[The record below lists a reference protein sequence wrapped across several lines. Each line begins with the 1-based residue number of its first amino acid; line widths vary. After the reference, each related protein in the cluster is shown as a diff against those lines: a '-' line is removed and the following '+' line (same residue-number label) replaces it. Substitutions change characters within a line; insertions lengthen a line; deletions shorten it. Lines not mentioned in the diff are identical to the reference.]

1 MIIRNKNLMT
11 IVALVLAAVVISWM
25 YFKPDNRYQPVQ
37 LGGEFH
43 GQSIDGDVSLSDFKG
58 KLVLLYFGYTS
69 CPDICPTS
77 LTSMKFA
84 FNELD
89 DDQLNQIQPIFYSV
103 DPERDSLDQLQ
114 VYSQFFSPLILG
126 MTGSRQQI
134 DSAIKQYGAY
144 YRMVD
149 QPDSAMGYTVDHSSK
164 IYLIDQQGEF
174 LGSVSHN
181 NPNQLVEKI
190 RSILQ

>member
-1 MIIRNKNLMT
+1 MTTRNKTLLAMG
-11 IVALVLAAVVISWM
+11 VLILAIVVISTT
-25 YFKPDNRYQPVQ
+25 YFKPNNSFQPVE
-37 LGGEFH
+37 LGGEFQ
-43 GQSIDGDVSLSDFKG
+43 GKSIDGEVSLSDFRG

-84 FNELD
+84 FNELT
-89 DDQLNQIQPIFYSV
+89 DDQLAQIQPIFYSV
-103 DPERDSLDQLQ
+103 DPDRDSLEQLQ
-114 VYSQFFSPLILG
+114 VYSNFFSPLILG
-126 MTGSRQQI
+126 MTGSRDQI

-144 YRMVD
+144 YRMVE

-164 IYLIDQQGEF
+164 IYLIDRQGEF
-174 LGSVSHN
+174 LGTVSHN

>member
-1 MIIRNKNLMT
+1 MMTRNKTLIAIGLLMLALIT
-11 IVALVLAAVVISWM
+11 ISTLYL
-25 YFKPDNRYQPVQ
+25 KPNNGLQPVE
-37 LGGEFH
+37 LGGEFQ
-43 GQSIDGDVSLSDFKG
+43 GKSIDGDVSLSDFRG

-84 FNELD
+84 FNELTG
-89 DDQLNQIQPIFYSV
+89 DQVAQIQPIFYSV
-103 DPERDSLDQLQ
+103 DPDRDSLEQLQ
-114 VYSQFFSPLILG
+114 VYSNFFSPLILG
-126 MTGSRQQI
+126 MTGSRDQI
-134 DSAIKQYGAY
+134 DRAIKQYGAY
-144 YRMVD
+144 YRMVE

-164 IYLIDQQGEF
+164 IYLIDQKGEF
-174 LGSVSHN
+174 LGTVSHN

>member
-1 MIIRNKNLMT
+1 MMT
-11 IVALVLAAVVISWM
+11 NSKKILAIVILILAAAVISII
-25 YFKPDNRYQPVQ
+25 YLKPNNSLQPVK
-37 LGGEFH
+37 LGGEFQ
-43 GQSIDGDVSLSDFKG
+43 GESIDGDVSLSDFKG

-77 LTSMKFA
+77 LTTMKFA
-84 FNELD
+84 LNELD
-89 DDQLNQIQPIFYSV
+89 DDQLAQIQPIFYSV
-103 DPERDSLDQLQ
+103 DPERDSLQQLQ
-114 VYSQFFSPLILG
+114 IYSQFFSPLILG

-134 DSAIKQYGAY
+134 DNAIKQYGAY

-174 LGSVSHN
+174 LGTVSHN

-190 RSILQ
+190 HSILK

>member
-1 MIIRNKNLMT
+1 MMTRNKTLIAIGLLML
-11 IVALVLAAVVISWM
+11 ALIAISTL
-25 YFKPDNRYQPVQ
+25 YPKPNNGLQPVE
-37 LGGEFH
+37 LGGEFQ
-43 GQSIDGDVSLSDFKG
+43 GKSIDGDVSLSDFRG

-84 FNELD
+84 FKELE
-89 DDQLNQIQPIFYSV
+89 DDQLAQIQPIFYSV
-103 DPERDSLDQLQ
+103 DPERDSLEQLK

-126 MTGSRQQI
+126 MTGNRQQI

-144 YRMVD
+144 YRMVE
-149 QPDSAMGYTVDHSSK
+149 QPDSAMGYTVDHSSR

-174 LGSVSHN
+174 IGTVSHN
-181 NPNQLVEKI
+181 DPNQLVERI
-190 RSILQ
+190 HSILQ

>member
-1 MIIRNKNLMT
+1 MTTRNKTL
-11 IVALVLAAVVISWM
+11 LAMGMLILAIVVISTT
-25 YFKPDNRYQPVQ
+25 YFKPNNSFQPVE
-37 LGGEFH
+37 LGGQFQ
-43 GQSIDGDVSLSDFKG
+43 GKSIAGDVSLSDFKG

-84 FNELD
+84 FNELTS
-89 DDQLNQIQPIFYSV
+89 DQLAQIQPIFYSV
-103 DPERDSLDQLQ
+103 DPDRDSLEQLQ
-114 VYSQFFSPLILG
+114 VYSNFFSPLILG
-126 MTGSRQQI
+126 ITGSRDQI

-144 YRMVD
+144 YRMVE

-174 LGSVSHN
+174 LGTVSHN

>member
-1 MIIRNKNLMT
+1 MMTRNKNLLA
-11 IVALVLAAVVISWM
+11 IVMLILAAVIVSLF
-25 YFKPDNRYQPVQ
+25 YLKPNNSYQPVQ
-37 LGGEFH
+37 LGGEFQ
-43 GQSIDGDVSLSDFKG
+43 GKSIDGDVSLSDFRG

-89 DDQLNQIQPIFYSV
+89 DQQLNQIQPIFYSV
-103 DPERDSLDQLQ
+103 DPDRDSLEQLQ

-134 DSAIKQYGAY
+134 DSAIKLYGAY
-144 YRMVD
+144 YRMVE

-174 LGSVSHN
+174 LGTVSHN

>member
-1 MIIRNKNLMT
+1 MMTNSKN
-11 IVALVLAAVVISWM
+11 ILATVILILASAVISII
-25 YFKPDNRYQPVQ
+25 YLKPNNSLQPVK
-37 LGGEFH
+37 LGGEFQ
-43 GQSIDGDVSLSDFKG
+43 GESIDGDVSLSDFKG

-77 LTSMKFA
+77 LTTMKFA
-84 FNELD
+84 LNELD
-89 DDQLNQIQPIFYSV
+89 DDQLAQIQPIFYSV
-103 DPERDSLDQLQ
+103 DPERDSLQQLQ

-134 DSAIKQYGAY
+134 DNAIKEYGAY

-174 LGSVSHN
+174 LGTVSHN
-181 NPNQLVEKI
+181 NPNQLVERI
-190 RSILQ
+190 HSILK

>member
-1 MIIRNKNLMT
+1 MMVRNKNLLV
-11 IVALVLAAVVISWM
+11 IVMLILAAVIVSLV
-25 YFKPDNRYQPVQ
+25 YLKPNNSYQPVK
-37 LGGEFH
+37 LGGEFQ
-43 GQSIDGDVSLSDFKG
+43 GQSIDGDVSLSDFRG

-89 DDQLNQIQPIFYSV
+89 DEQLNQIQPIFYSV
-103 DPERDSLDQLQ
+103 DPERDSLEQLKI
-114 VYSQFFSPLILG
+114 YSQFFSPLILG

-134 DSAIKQYGAY
+134 DSAIKLYGAY
-144 YRMVD
+144 YRMVE

>member
-1 MIIRNKNLMT
+1 MMTRNINLLIIVML
-11 IVALVLAAVVISWM
+11 ILAAVIVSLV
-25 YFKPDNRYQPVQ
+25 YLKPNNSYQPVQ
-37 LGGEFH
+37 LGGEFQ
-43 GQSIDGDVSLSDFKG
+43 GKSIDGDVSLSDFRG

-89 DDQLNQIQPIFYSV
+89 DEQLNQIQPIFYSV
-103 DPERDSLDQLQ
+103 DPDRDSLEQLQ

-134 DSAIKQYGAY
+134 DSAIKLYGAY
-144 YRMVD
+144 YRMVE

>member
-1 MIIRNKNLMT
+1 MMTNSKNILAT
-11 IVALVLAAVVISWM
+11 VILILAAAVISII
-25 YFKPDNRYQPVQ
+25 YLKPDNSLQPVK
-37 LGGEFH
+37 LGGEFQ
-43 GQSIDGDVSLSDFKG
+43 GKSIDGDVSLSDFKG

-84 FNELD
+84 LNELD
-89 DDQLNQIQPIFYSV
+89 DDQLAQIQPIFYSV
-103 DPERDSLDQLQ
+103 DPERDSLQQLQ
-114 VYSQFFSPLILG
+114 TYSQFFSPLILG

-134 DSAIKQYGAY
+134 DNAIKQYGAY

-174 LGSVSHN
+174 LGTVSHN

-190 RSILQ
+190 HSILK

>member
-1 MIIRNKNLMT
+1 MMTNSKNILA
-11 IVALVLAAVVISWM
+11 IVILILAAAVSII
-25 YFKPDNRYQPVQ
+25 YLKPNNSLQPVK
-37 LGGEFH
+37 LGGEFQ
-43 GQSIDGDVSLSDFKG
+43 GESIDGDVSLSDFKG

-77 LTSMKFA
+77 LTTMKFA
-84 FNELD
+84 LNELD
-89 DDQLNQIQPIFYSV
+89 DDQLAQIQPIFYSV
-103 DPERDSLDQLQ
+103 DPERDSLQQLQ
-114 VYSQFFSPLILG
+114 IYSQFFSPLILG

-134 DSAIKQYGAY
+134 DNAIKQYGAY

-174 LGSVSHN
+174 LGTVSHN

-190 RSILQ
+190 HSILK

>member
-1 MIIRNKNLMT
+1 
-11 IVALVLAAVVISWM
+11 
-25 YFKPDNRYQPVQ
+25 
-37 LGGEFH
+37 
-43 GQSIDGDVSLSDFKG
+43 VSLSDFRG

-84 FNELD
+84 FNELE
-89 DDQLNQIQPIFYSV
+89 DDQLAQIQPIFYSV
-103 DPERDSLDQLQ
+103 DPERDSLEQLK

-144 YRMVD
+144 YRMVE

-174 LGSVSHN
+174 LGTVSHN
-181 NPNQLVEKI
+181 NPNQLVERI

>member
-1 MIIRNKNLMT
+1 MMTNSKNILAT
-11 IVALVLAAVVISWM
+11 VILILAAAVISII
-25 YFKPDNRYQPVQ
+25 YLKPNNSLQPVK
-37 LGGEFH
+37 LGGEFQ
-43 GQSIDGDVSLSDFKG
+43 GESIDGDVSLNDFKG

-84 FNELD
+84 LNELD
-89 DDQLNQIQPIFYSV
+89 DDQLAQIQPIFYSV
-103 DPERDSLDQLQ
+103 DPERDSLQQLQ
-114 VYSQFFSPLILG
+114 IYSQFFSPLILG

-134 DSAIKQYGAY
+134 DNAIKQYGAY

-174 LGSVSHN
+174 LGTVSHN
-181 NPNQLVEKI
+181 NPNQLVERI
-190 RSILQ
+190 HSILK

>member
-1 MIIRNKNLMT
+1 MMTNSKNILA
-11 IVALVLAAVVISWM
+11 IVILILAAAVISII
-25 YFKPDNRYQPVQ
+25 YLKPNNSLQPVK
-37 LGGEFH
+37 LGGEFQ
-43 GQSIDGDVSLSDFKG
+43 GESIDGDVSLSDFKG

-77 LTSMKFA
+77 LTTMKFA
-84 FNELD
+84 LNELD
-89 DDQLNQIQPIFYSV
+89 DDQLAQIQPIFYSV
-103 DPERDSLDQLQ
+103 DPERDSLQQLQ
-114 VYSQFFSPLILG
+114 IYSQFFSPLILG

-134 DSAIKQYGAY
+134 DNAIKQYGAY

-174 LGSVSHN
+174 IGTVSHN

-190 RSILQ
+190 HSILK

>member
-1 MIIRNKNLMT
+1 MTNSKNILAT
-11 IVALVLAAVVISWM
+11 VILILAAAVISII
-25 YFKPDNRYQPVQ
+25 YLKPNNSLQPVK
-37 LGGEFH
+37 LGGEFQ
-43 GQSIDGDVSLSDFKG
+43 GESIDGDVSLSDFKG

-77 LTSMKFA
+77 LTTMKFA
-84 FNELD
+84 LNELD
-89 DDQLNQIQPIFYSV
+89 DDQLAQIQPIFYSV
-103 DPERDSLDQLQ
+103 DPERDSLQQLQ
-114 VYSQFFSPLILG
+114 IYSQFFSPLILG

-134 DSAIKQYGAY
+134 DNAIKQYGAY

-174 LGSVSHN
+174 LGTVSHN

-190 RSILQ
+190 HSILK

>member
-1 MIIRNKNLMT
+1 MMTNSKNILAT
-11 IVALVLAAVVISWM
+11 VILILAAAVISII
-25 YFKPDNRYQPVQ
+25 YLKPNNSLQPVK
-37 LGGEFH
+37 LGGEFQ
-43 GQSIDGDVSLSDFKG
+43 GESIDGDVSLSDFKG

-77 LTSMKFA
+77 LTTMKFA
-84 FNELD
+84 LNELD
-89 DDQLNQIQPIFYSV
+89 DDQLAQIQPIFYSV
-103 DPERDSLDQLQ
+103 DPERDSLQQLQ
-114 VYSQFFSPLILG
+114 IYSQFFSPLILG

-134 DSAIKQYGAY
+134 DNAIKQYGAY

-174 LGSVSHN
+174 LGTVSHN

-190 RSILQ
+190 HSILK

>member
-1 MIIRNKNLMT
+1 MMTNSKNILAT
-11 IVALVLAAVVISWM
+11 VILILAAAVISII
-25 YFKPDNRYQPVQ
+25 YLKPDNSLQPVK
-37 LGGEFH
+37 LGGEFQ
-43 GQSIDGDVSLSDFKG
+43 GESIDGDVSLSDFKG

-84 FNELD
+84 LNELD
-89 DDQLNQIQPIFYSV
+89 DDQLAQIQPIFYSV
-103 DPERDSLDQLQ
+103 DPERDSLQQLQ
-114 VYSQFFSPLILG
+114 TYSQFFSPLILG

-134 DSAIKQYGAY
+134 DNAIKQYGAY

-174 LGSVSHN
+174 LGTVSHN

-190 RSILQ
+190 HSILK

>member
-11 IVALVLAAVVISWM
+11 IVALVLAAVVISWI

-89 DDQLNQIQPIFYSV
+89 NVQLNQIQPIFYSV
-103 DPERDSLDQLQ
+103 DPERDSLEQLQ

>member
-1 MIIRNKNLMT
+1 MMTRNKTLIAIGLLMLALIT
-11 IVALVLAAVVISWM
+11 ISTLYL
-25 YFKPDNRYQPVQ
+25 KPNNGLQPVE
-37 LGGEFH
+37 LGGEFQ
-43 GQSIDGDVSLSDFKG
+43 GKSIDGDVSLSDFRG

-84 FNELD
+84 FNELTG
-89 DDQLNQIQPIFYSV
+89 DQIAQIQPIFYSV
-103 DPERDSLDQLQ
+103 DPDRDSLEQLQ
-114 VYSQFFSPLILG
+114 VYSNFFSPLILG
-126 MTGSRQQI
+126 MTGSRDQI
-134 DSAIKQYGAY
+134 DRAIKQYGAY
-144 YRMVD
+144 YRMVE

-164 IYLIDQQGEF
+164 IYLIDQKGEF
-174 LGSVSHN
+174 LGTVSHN

>member
-11 IVALVLAAVVISWM
+11 IVALVLAAVVISWI

-43 GQSIDGDVSLSDFKG
+43 GQSIDGDLSLSDFKG

-89 DDQLNQIQPIFYSV
+89 NDQLNQIQPIFYSV
-103 DPERDSLDQLQ
+103 DPERDSLEQLQ

>member
-1 MIIRNKNLMT
+1 MMTRNKTLIAMGLLML
-11 IVALVLAAVVISWM
+11 ALIAISTL
-25 YFKPDNRYQPVQ
+25 YLKPNNGLQPVE
-37 LGGEFH
+37 LGGEFQ
-43 GQSIDGDVSLSDFKG
+43 GKSIDGDVSLSDFRG

-84 FNELD
+84 FKELE
-89 DDQLNQIQPIFYSV
+89 DDQLAQIQPIFYSV
-103 DPERDSLDQLQ
+103 DPERDSLEQLK

-144 YRMVD
+144 YRMVE

-174 LGSVSHN
+174 LGTVSHN
-181 NPNQLVEKI
+181 NPNQLVERI

>member
-1 MIIRNKNLMT
+1 MITRTKTLLAIGMLILVMLVVGT
-11 IVALVLAAVVISWM
+11 IL
-25 YFKPDNRYQPVQ
+25 FKPNNSFQPVQ

-43 GQSIDGDVSLSDFKG
+43 GNSIDGAVSLSDFKG

-84 FNELD
+84 FNELKS
-89 DDQLNQIQPIFYSV
+89 DQLSQIQPIFYSV
-103 DPERDSLDQLQ
+103 DPDRDSLEQLQ
-114 VYSQFFSPLILG
+114 VYSHFFSPLILG
-126 MTGSRQQI
+126 MTGSRHQI
-134 DSAIKQYGAY
+134 DSAIQQYGAY
-144 YRMVD
+144 YRMVE

-174 LGSVSHN
+174 LGTVSHN

>member
-1 MIIRNKNLMT
+1 MMTNNKN
-11 IVALVLAAVVISWM
+11 ILATVILILASAVISII
-25 YFKPDNRYQPVQ
+25 YLKPNNSLQPVK
-37 LGGEFH
+37 LGGEFQ
-43 GQSIDGDVSLSDFKG
+43 GESIDGDVSLSDFKG

-77 LTSMKFA
+77 LTTMKFA
-84 FNELD
+84 LNELD
-89 DDQLNQIQPIFYSV
+89 DDQLAQIQPIFYSV
-103 DPERDSLDQLQ
+103 DPERDSLQQLQ
-114 VYSQFFSPLILG
+114 IYSQFFSPLILG

-134 DSAIKQYGAY
+134 DNAIKQYGAY

-174 LGSVSHN
+174 LGTVSHN

-190 RSILQ
+190 HSILK

>member
-1 MIIRNKNLMT
+1 
-11 IVALVLAAVVISWM
+11 
-25 YFKPDNRYQPVQ
+25 
-37 LGGEFH
+37 
-43 GQSIDGDVSLSDFKG
+43 
-58 KLVLLYFGYTS
+58 
-69 CPDICPTS
+69 
-77 LTSMKFA
+77 
-84 FNELD
+84 
-89 DDQLNQIQPIFYSV
+89 
-103 DPERDSLDQLQ
+103 
-114 VYSQFFSPLILG
+114 

-134 DSAIKQYGAY
+134 DSAIKLYGAY
-144 YRMVD
+144 YRMVE

>member
-1 MIIRNKNLMT
+1 MMTNSKNILAT
-11 IVALVLAAVVISWM
+11 VILILAAAVISII
-25 YFKPDNRYQPVQ
+25 YLKPDNSLQPVK
-37 LGGEFH
+37 LGGEFQ
-43 GQSIDGDVSLSDFKG
+43 GESIDGDVSLSDFKG

-84 FNELD
+84 LNELD
-89 DDQLNQIQPIFYSV
+89 DDQLAQIQPIFYSV
-103 DPERDSLDQLQ
+103 DPERDSLQQLQ
-114 VYSQFFSPLILG
+114 IYSQFFSPLILG

-134 DSAIKQYGAY
+134 DNAIKQYGAY

-174 LGSVSHN
+174 LGTVSHN
-181 NPNQLVEKI
+181 NPNQLVERI
-190 RSILQ
+190 HSILK

>member
-1 MIIRNKNLMT
+1 MTTRNKTL
-11 IVALVLAAVVISWM
+11 LAMGMLILAIVVISTT
-25 YFKPDNRYQPVQ
+25 YFKPNNSFQPVE
-37 LGGEFH
+37 LGGQFQ
-43 GQSIDGDVSLSDFKG
+43 GKSIDGDVSLSDFKG

-84 FNELD
+84 FNELTS
-89 DDQLNQIQPIFYSV
+89 DQLAQIQPIFYSV
-103 DPERDSLDQLQ
+103 DPDRDSLEQLQ
-114 VYSQFFSPLILG
+114 VYSNFFSPLILG
-126 MTGSRQQI
+126 ITGSRDQI

-144 YRMVD
+144 YRMVE

-174 LGSVSHN
+174 LGTVSHN

>member
-1 MIIRNKNLMT
+1 MMTNSKNILAT
-11 IVALVLAAVVISWM
+11 VILILAAAVISII
-25 YFKPDNRYQPVQ
+25 YLKPNNSLQPVK
-37 LGGEFH
+37 LGGEFQ
-43 GQSIDGDVSLSDFKG
+43 GESIDGDVSLSDFKG

-77 LTSMKFA
+77 LTTMKFA
-84 FNELD
+84 LNELD
-89 DDQLNQIQPIFYSV
+89 DDQLAQIQPIFYSV
-103 DPERDSLDQLQ
+103 DPERDSLQQLQ
-114 VYSQFFSPLILG
+114 IYSQFFSPLILG

-134 DSAIKQYGAY
+134 DNAIKQYGAY

-174 LGSVSHN
+174 LGTVSHN
-181 NPNQLVEKI
+181 NPNQLVERI
-190 RSILQ
+190 HSILK

>member
-1 MIIRNKNLMT
+1 MMKRNKTLIAIGLLMLALIT
-11 IVALVLAAVVISWM
+11 ISTLYL
-25 YFKPDNRYQPVQ
+25 KPNSGLQPVE
-37 LGGEFH
+37 LGGEFQ
-43 GQSIDGDVSLSDFKG
+43 GKSIDGEVSLSDFRG

-84 FNELD
+84 FKELE
-89 DDQLNQIQPIFYSV
+89 DDQLAQIQPIFYSV
-103 DPERDSLDQLQ
+103 DPERDSLEQLK

-144 YRMVD
+144 YRMVE
-149 QPDSAMGYTVDHSSK
+149 QPDSAMEYTVDHSSK

-174 LGSVSHN
+174 LGTVSHN

>member
-1 MIIRNKNLMT
+1 MMTRTKNLLV
-11 IVALVLAAVVISWM
+11 IVTLILVAVIVSGV
-25 YFKPDNRYQPVQ
+25 YLKPSNRYQPVQ
-37 LGGEFH
+37 LGGDFQ
-43 GQSIDGDVSLSDFKG
+43 GKSIDGDVSLSDFRG

-84 FNELD
+84 FNDLD
-89 DDQLNQIQPIFYSV
+89 DEQLAQIQPIVYSV
-103 DPERDSLDQLQ
+103 DPERDSLEQLQ
-114 VYSQFFSPLILG
+114 IYSQFLAPQILG
-126 MTGSRQQI
+126 MTCNRQQI

-144 YRMVD
+144 YRMVE

-174 LGSVSHN
+174 LGTVSHN
-181 NPNQLVEKI
+181 NPNQLVDKI